1 MAKKYTFKAV
11 KSAANNPIVKTAVK
25 EGIKQFAKS
34 TTGNKTMTMVEKA
47 SNLMKSQQMHDD
59 MSMAT
64 LRAATHA
71 INLIKRSAPG
81 KTLPVFSGNNR
92 KVVIPTVST
101 GTVST
106 SVYGYK
112 YNDKGI
118 ARKLGDVNAEVKKNS
133 RYGLSS
139 LTNQQGVFDI
149 PLLACASVSSGTS
162 NYTSVTYQD
171 AFETVFNVAGSSPTV
186 PLSSSSID
194 QNRIALDRFESTLK
208 IVNETATGSPVEVTI
223 YDLLPKRDVPRATY
237 SSRTDAVGLQSPTN
251 TWTTGMTNAIYVDD
265 TQTPSVLGTL
275 PTNNLKFN
283 TFWKVMKRTKIE
295 LSGGSSHIHRGCNIL
310 NTLFNHYDYS
320 EVLGLRAMLCPTIML
335 VFSGLPSGNGADLA
349 EAASISVS
357 TENILFARS
366 SVNDNITVR
375 NYDSNTL

>member
-1 MAKKYTFKAV
+1 MVRKYNKVVKKAASFPIAKV
-11 KSAANNPIVKTAVK
+11 GMD
-25 EGIKQFAKS
+25 EGIKYIRSSKYGKAF
-34 TTGNKTMTMVEKA
+34 TMAEKA
-47 SNLMKSQQMHDD
+47 ANLLKSQQSFDD

-64 LRAATHA
+64 LRAASYA
-71 INLIKRSAPG
+71 INLVKRQSPG

-112 YNDKGI
+112 YNDTPIK
-118 ARKLGDVNAEVKKNS
+118 RKMGDVNAEIKKNS
-133 RYGLSS
+133 RYGLAST
-139 LTNQQGVFDI
+139 TNQQGVFDI
-149 PLLACASVSSGTS
+149 PLLACAPVTSGTN

-171 AFETVFNVAGSSPTV
+171 AFDTVFNVAGSNPVV
-186 PLSSSSID
+186 PLATPSID

-208 IVNETATGSPVEVTI
+208 IVNETATGSPVEITI

-237 SSRTDAVGLQSPTN
+237 SSRTDAVGLQSPSN
-251 TWTTGMTNAIYVDD
+251 TWTTGMTNAIDVEDP
-265 TQTPSVLGTL
+265 QTPTVLGTL

-295 LSGGSSHIHRGCNIL
+295 LSGGSSHIHRGCNVL

-320 EVLGLRAMLCPTIML
+320 EVLGLRSMLCPTIML
-335 VFSGLPSGNGADLA
+335 VISGLPSGNGTDLA

>member
-1 MAKKYTFKAV
+1 MFYMKPRKYGKRLQRAAK
-11 KSAANNPIVKTAVK
+11 SPIVKVAMDVARQSKFGNTVAKIEKTADLLKNQQLV
-25 EGIKQFAKS
+25 EGS
-34 TTGNKTMTMVEKA
+34 
-47 SNLMKSQQMHDD
+47 
-59 MSMAT
+59 SMAT
-64 LRAATHA
+64 LRMATLA
-71 INLIKRSAPG
+71 IDLFRRQMPG

-112 YNDKGI
+112 YNNKPI
-118 ARKLGDVNAEVKKNS
+118 ARKTGDINTEVKKNS

-139 LTNQQGVFDI
+139 IANAQGVFDI
-149 PLLACASVSSGTS
+149 PLLSCSPVFSGTS
-162 NYTSVTYQD
+162 NYTSVTFQD
-171 AFETVFNVAGSSPTV
+171 AFETVFNIAGQDPTV
-186 PLSSSSID
+186 PVPSSAID
-194 QNRIALDRFESTLK
+194 QNRIALDRFESTMK
-208 IVNETATGSPVEVTI
+208 IQNESTGAVEVTI
-223 YDLLPKRDVPRATY
+223 YDLEPKRDVPKATY
-237 SSRTDAVGLQSPTN
+237 SSRTEAIGLQSPTN
-251 TWTTGMTNAIYVDD
+251 TWTTGMTNAVYVDD
-265 TQTPSVLGTL
+265 TQTPVVLGTL

-295 LSGGSSHIHRGCNIL
+295 LSGGSTHIHRGCNVL

-320 EVLGLRAMLCPTIML
+320 EVLGLRSMLCPTIML
-335 VFSGLPSGNGADLA
+335 VFSGMPSGTNLA
-349 EAASISVS
+349 EPASLSVS

>member
-1 MAKKYTFKAV
+1 MVRKYSVRAKK
-11 KSAANNPIVKTAVK
+11 AASNPIVKAGIDEGMKYIRRSKYGPAVSM
-25 EGIKQFAKS
+25 A
-34 TTGNKTMTMVEKA
+34 EKA
-47 SNLMKSQQMHDD
+47 ADLLRSQQSYDD

-64 LRAATHA
+64 LRAASYA
-71 INLIKRSAPG
+71 INLIKRQAPG

-112 YNDKGI
+112 YNDRSI
-118 ARKLGDVNAEVKKNS
+118 PRKMGDVNAEIKKNS
-133 RYGLSS
+133 RYGLAS
-139 LTNQQGVFDI
+139 LANQQGVFDI
-149 PLLACASVSSGTS
+149 PLLACSPLASGTN

-171 AFETVFNVAGSSPTV
+171 AFDTVFNVPGTNPVV
-186 PLSSSSID
+186 PLTTSSID

-208 IVNETATGSPVEVTI
+208 IVNETTTGSPVEVTI
-223 YDLLPKRDVPRATY
+223 YDLLPKRDVPKATY
-237 SSRTDAVGLQSPTN
+237 SSRTDATGLQSPSD
-251 TWTTGMTNAIYVDD
+251 TWESGMTNAIYVEDVQSP
-265 TQTPSVLGTL
+265 TVLGTL

-295 LSGGSSHIHRGCNIL
+295 LSGGSSHIHRGCSVL
-310 NTLFNHYDYS
+310 NSLFNHYDYS
-320 EVLGLRAMLCPTIML
+320 EVLGLRSMLCPTVML
-335 VFSGLPSGNGADLA
+335 VISGLPSGNGTDLA